1 MKFIIT
7 ENQYRRIIKEG
18 MDTKRVLE
26 LLRASMC
33 VSFNY
38 EEATFRNAVKL
49 IPDAS
54 HLRDLDDLFT
64 KSPLCGEFKTIAQMW
79 NKLFVGQSLLL
90 NKDAT
95 LKLGESALAHL
106 KSITTVQGGNGKP
119 ISYNVSNSPYPGTK
133 EYTNPG
139 LTTKTSK
146 PTMQCNYIQ
155 ISQNYLI
162 KKYGA
167 DPISVGGQLN
177 CKHHCG
183 YCDGKVGT
191 QTKNLISRFQNEN
204 KLTATS
210 RLDTATWNAISN
222 AVYGKVFPRT

>member
-1 MKFIIT
+1 MKIVIT
-7 ENQYRRIIKEG
+7 ESQYKRVINEG
-18 MDTKRVLE
+18 MDSKRVFE

-33 VSFNY
+33 ATFNY

-54 HLRDLDDLFT
+54 HLRQLDDLFT
-64 KSPLCGEFKTIAQMW
+64 KVPLCGEFKTIAQMW
-79 NKLFVGQSLLL
+79 NKLFVEQSLLL

-119 ISYNVSNSPYPGTK
+119 ISYDVSKAPYPGTK

-139 LTTKTSK
+139 STTNTSK

-167 DPISVGGQLN
+167 DPKAVGGQDN

-183 YCDGKVGT
+183 YCDGKIGEK
-191 QTKNLISRFQNEN
+191 TKNLITQFQNEN
-204 KLTATS
+204 KLKITS
-210 RLDTATWNAISN
+210 RLDTQTWNIISK
-222 AVYGKVFPRT
+222 AVYGRVFPRN